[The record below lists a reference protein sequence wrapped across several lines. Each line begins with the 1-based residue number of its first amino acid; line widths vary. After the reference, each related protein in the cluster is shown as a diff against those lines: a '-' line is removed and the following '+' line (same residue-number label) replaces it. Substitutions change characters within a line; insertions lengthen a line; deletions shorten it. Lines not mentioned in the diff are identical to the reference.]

1 MFKLSQS
8 YLTMLVLS
16 VQDAGKPLRRYLKV
30 TGGQMKTLTVIPE
43 PQIAGFGIVT
53 QIVSGI
59 PGN

>member
-1 MFKLSQS
+1 
-8 YLTMLVLS
+8 MLVLS